1 MVCRSCHVV
10 TSGGSHLEGQSRS
23 IDSYV
28 HAIHRFQAFDVDE
41 VDFNDPVE
49 KAKYEEHTE
58 FLFPDF
64 AAINCERC
72 HTDERAV
79 DNGSRGTFDIP
90 DQSKSMPGLLSAT
103 DESPGISDTPEVVVG
118 PAARACGGCHRAA
131 FINEG
136 DAGGYVT
143 FNEHTKRFG
152 YRVEND
158 DDDNMLYTIINY
170 IMGLFQ

>member
-1 MVCRSCHVV
+1 MV

-28 HAIHRFQAFDVDE
+28 HAIHRFQAFDIDNI
-41 VDFNDPVE
+41 DFDDPVE
-49 KAKYEEHTE
+49 KARYEEHTE

-72 HTDERAV
+72 HTDAR
-79 DNGSRGTFDIP
+79 DIDDGMRKPYDIP

-103 DESPGISDTPEVVVG
+103 DEIPGMNINATPEVVVG
-118 PAARACGGCHRAA
+118 PAARACGGCHRAQ
-131 FINEG
+131 FIKED
-136 DAGGYVT
+136 DAGGYIA

-158 DDDNMLYTIINY
+158 DNDNMLNAIIAY
-170 IMGLFQ
+170 IMGLFE